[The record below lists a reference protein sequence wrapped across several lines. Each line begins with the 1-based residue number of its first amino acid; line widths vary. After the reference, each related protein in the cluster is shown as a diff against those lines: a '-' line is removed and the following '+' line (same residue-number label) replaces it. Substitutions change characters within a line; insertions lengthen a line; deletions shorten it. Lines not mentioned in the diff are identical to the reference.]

1 MKRTFSIFAAVACAA
16 SLVFASCQPA
26 SNDED
31 ENILKPGDGEENG
44 GENGGNEDAT
54 SSLSGSEYVVLTL
67 DEYSAAGLGKKI
79 KANYGPDDVTRHL
92 YVWEGTYIGGVCS
105 GLNSYGEAAEW
116 TSLVVTNVGWSGAG
130 WFVGEEMPAFVANS
144 SDLADWKFHIAYKGP
159 VGSAHIII
167 LTWNGSTYKFAIGS
181 GQLEDNG
188 VAYTAIAPVSGAF
201 EANVWNE
208 YEVSLADAGLDY
220 TVAGKGDNLVSV
232 LSGGVSGT
240 TLDVDA
246 IFFYKK

>member
-1 MKRTFSIFAAVACAA
+1 MKKIFSIMMAACCSFA
-16 SLVFASCQPA
+16 LFSCQKENNPA
-26 SNDED
+26 DDTLKGD
-31 ENILKPGDGEENG
+31 ENEGDNNEEVV
-44 GENGGNEDAT
+44 

-67 DEYSAAGLGKKI
+67 DEYTAAKLGSKI

-92 YVWEGTYIGGVCS
+92 YVWDGTYVGGVCS

-116 TSLVVTNVGWSGAG
+116 TSLVVTNIGWSGAG
-130 WFVGEEMPAFVANS
+130 WFNDEVTPAFVANS
-144 SDLADWKFHIAYKGP
+144 ADLADWKFHIAYKGP

-181 GQLEDNG
+181 GQLEDNS

-208 YEVSLADAGLDY
+208 YEVSLAEVGLDY
-220 TVAGKGDNLVSV
+220 TVAGESVNIVSV

>member
-1 MKRTFSIFAAVACAA
+1 MKKFFSILMAACCSFA
-16 SLVFASCQPA
+16 LFSCQK
-26 SNDED
+26 
-31 ENILKPGDGEENG
+31 ENNSTDDSLKDDNNNGDNNNQEEV
-44 GENGGNEDAT
+44 A

-67 DEYSAAGLGKKI
+67 DEFTAASLGSKI

-92 YVWEGTYIGGVCS
+92 YVWNETYVGGTCS
-105 GLNSYGEAAEW
+105 GLNCYGQAAEW
-116 TSLVVTNVGWSGAG
+116 TSLVVTSVGWSGAG
-130 WFVGEEMPAFVANS
+130 WFNDEDTPAFVAS
-144 SDLADWKFHIAYKGP
+144 TSDLADWKFHIAYKGP

-167 LTWNGSTYKFAIGS
+167 LTWNDSTYKFAIGS
-181 GQLEDNG
+181 GQLEDAG
-188 VAYTAIAPVSGAF
+188 VSYTAIAPVSGAF

-208 YEVSLADAGLDY
+208 YEVSLADAGIDY
-220 TVAGKGDNLVSV
+220 SVVTKPVNIVSV